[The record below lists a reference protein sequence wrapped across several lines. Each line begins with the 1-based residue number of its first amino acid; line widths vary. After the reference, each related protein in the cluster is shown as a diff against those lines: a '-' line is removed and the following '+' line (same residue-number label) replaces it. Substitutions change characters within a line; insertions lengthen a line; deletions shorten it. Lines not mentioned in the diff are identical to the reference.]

1 METTTIVKVA
11 VYCRVSSE
19 DQAERGTI
27 DVQKDFALQYTTL
40 YKLAVYDYYCDD
52 GVSGT
57 IPMKERPEGARL
69 LQDAEK
75 KLFDTV
81 IFYKLDRIGRKT
93 TVILEAIQ
101 SLTSQGINVRSMLE
115 PLDTN
120 TPTGKFLIT
129 TLSGIAELDRDTILM
144 RMHSGA
150 LVAAKKGKWLGGIV
164 PFGYLTDK
172 DGYLVVNTEKIAGT
186 VYSEVDIVKLIFHMC
201 ADEGKGAKEIA
212 DYINGLGI
220 PTRFTFSESVQRRK
234 RPGKRLQNNAPRWGP
249 SRILRMI
256 HSTLYKGYRTYG
268 ERATLKDYEPILQQV
283 PSIVD
288 EELWDKAN
296 KALQT
301 RIIISVKR
309 KQGKYLLQGYLYC
322 GHCGHTYCGTYNR
335 LRNNKATYY
344 YRCNGRDAY
353 HPDYRCTEAASIQA
367 EWIEHTILDYCAKIL
382 REHEFM
388 DNTKKL
394 ASRENIISQE
404 LAAAKKALNNLSQE
418 NDRILSLYRKNLITM
433 DELTIQRNEIKE
445 EKEAIE
451 KRIEELQQPT
461 FEERI
466 DLNRQSSAE
475 FFQKFRKIFP
485 QDYDLSNLSYQTQ
498 REILALFIER
508 ITIYTEKH
516 SSNSYY
522 QNFRIEILD
531 KFGASIN
538 VAISATVRLKLQQD
552 KIGTE
557 IRTVGAKLRSLRLER
572 GLTQKQVADAV
583 GISTYT
589 INAFENDRKKKS
601 GMPFQHQTIRKLAE
615 FYSVPY
621 EEIMRLQYAKIE
633 SDEKLL
639 FAQIRDIKGITSNE
653 LCQEIGVS
661 KRTFRNYLK
670 GRCTSYTRNK
680 IKTFFITARRWLQIQ
695 MQSL

>member
-1 METTTIVKVA
+1 METTTTVKVA

-27 DVQKDFALQYTTL
+27 NVQKDFAKNYIEL
-40 YKLAVYDYYCDD
+40 YQLSLYDYYCDD
-52 GVSGT
+52 GISGT
-57 IPMKERPEGARL
+57 VPMKDRPEGARL
-69 LQDAEK
+69 LQDAADK
-75 KLFDTV
+75 HFDT
-81 IFYKLDRIGRKT
+81 ILFYKLDRIGRKT
-93 TVILEAIQ
+93 TVILDAIQ
-101 SLTSQGINVRSMLE
+101 SFTAHGIAIRSMTE

-129 TLSGIAELDRDTILM
+129 TLSGIAELDRDTILL

-172 DGYLVVNTEKIAGT
+172 DGYLIVNTEKISGT
-186 VYSEVDIVKLIFHMC
+186 VYSEEDIVKIIFYMC

-212 DYINGLGI
+212 DYINALGI

-268 ERATLKDYEPILQQV
+268 ERSTLKDYEPIQQQV
-283 PSIVD
+283 PAIVD
-288 EELWDKAN
+288 EELWDRAN
-296 KALQT
+296 KALKT
-301 RIIISVKR
+301 RTIISTKR

-335 LRNNKATYY
+335 LQNNKATYY

-367 EWIEHTILDYCAKIL
+367 EWIEHTVLDYCAKIL
-382 REHEFM
+382 REHKFM

-394 ASRENIISQE
+394 ASKENVISQE
-404 LAAAKKALNNLSQE
+404 LAVMKKALKNLSQE
-418 NDRILSLYRKNLITM
+418 NDRVLSLYRKNLITI

-445 EKEAIE
+445 EKAAIE
-451 KRIEELQQPT
+451 KRIEELKQPT

-498 REILALFIER
+498 REILTLFIER
-508 ITIYTEKH
+508 IIIYTEKH
-516 SSNSYY
+516 SSDSYY
-522 QNFRIEILD
+522 QNFRIEIQD

-538 VAISATVRLKLQQD
+538 VSISATVRLKLQQD

-557 IRTVGAKLRSLRLER
+557 ICTVGAKLRSLRLER
-572 GLTQKQVADAV
+572 GLTQKQVADAI
-583 GISTYT
+583 GTSTHT
-589 INAFENDRKKKS
+589 INAFENDRRKKT

-621 EEIMRLQYAKIE
+621 EEIMRHQYAKIE
-633 SDEKLL
+633 SDEKQL
-639 FAQIRDIKGITSNE
+639 FAQIRDIKGITSDE
-653 LCQEIGVS
+653 LCQEIGIS

-670 GRCTSYTRNK
+670 GRCTEDTRNK
-680 IKTFFITARRWLQIQ
+680 IKTFFITARCCLQTQ
-695 MQSL
+695 MQSN